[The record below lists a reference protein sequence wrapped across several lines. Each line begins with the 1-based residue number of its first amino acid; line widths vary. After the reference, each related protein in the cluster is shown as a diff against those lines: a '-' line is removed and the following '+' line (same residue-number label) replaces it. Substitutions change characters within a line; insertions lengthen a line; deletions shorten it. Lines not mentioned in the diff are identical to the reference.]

1 VSDTASLQQRVLS
14 LLSEE
19 MQLPV
24 SDPATDLID
33 EGVLDSLV
41 FVDLI
46 ARLEETF
53 SFEIDLADLEI
64 DELRSVEQI
73 ARYVAS
79 ATGTPEAEPVL
90 EAAPTV

>member
-1 VSDTASLQQRVLS
+1 MPESAPLQQRVLS

-19 MQLPV
+19 MQLSV
-24 SDPATDLID
+24 SNPATDLID

-64 DELRSVEQI
+64 DEFRSVDQI

-79 ATGTPEAEPVL
+79 ATGVSHPAPL
-90 EAAPTV
+90 AEAAHSA

>member
-1 VSDTASLQQRVLS
+1 MSEVVPLQQRVLS
-14 LLSEE
+14 LLSED

-46 ARLEETF
+46 ARLEEAF

-64 DELRSVEQI
+64 DEFRSVEQI

-79 ATGTPEAEPVL
+79 ATGASESEPLPEVTSFA
-90 EAAPTV
+90 

>member
-1 VSDTASLQQRVLS
+1 MSEVGSLRQRVLT
-14 LLSEE
+14 LLSED
-19 MQLPV
+19 MQLAV
-24 SDPATDLID
+24 SDVSMDLID

-46 ARLEETF
+46 ARLEEAF

-64 DELRSVEQI
+64 DEFRSVEQI

-79 ATGTPEAEPVL
+79 STGPSASEFETATSV
-90 EAAPTV
+90 

>member
-1 VSDTASLQQRVLS
+1 MSETVSLPQRVLT

-19 MQLPV
+19 MQLAV
-24 SDPATDLID
+24 SDFSTDLID

-64 DELRSVEQI
+64 DEFRSVEQI

-79 ATGTPEAEPVL
+79 ATGAVMAEAETATSV
-90 EAAPTV
+90 

>member
-1 VSDTASLQQRVLS
+1 MSEVGALPQRVLA
-14 LLSEE
+14 LLSED
-19 MQLPV
+19 MQLTV
-24 SDPATDLID
+24 SDVSTDLMD

-64 DELRSVEQI
+64 DEFRSVEQI

-79 ATGTPEAEPVL
+79 ATDVSASELESATPA
-90 EAAPTV
+90 

>member
-1 VSDTASLQQRVLS
+1 MSEVATLQQSVLTLLSVDMQLTVSDYT
-14 LLSEE
+14 
-19 MQLPV
+19 
-24 SDPATDLID
+24 TDLIE

-46 ARLEETF
+46 ARLEERF

-64 DELRSVEQI
+64 DEFRSVEQI

-79 ATGTPEAEPVL
+79 AGGASVSEL
-90 EAAPTV
+90 ESATSD